1 MKKISFKPSIVSKA
15 AGLTEAET
23 KAREA
28 EIRAEQVFTAR
39 LKLEQLISRCNGLN
53 PNWGS
58 FKLVSDAS
66 EQGEF
71 EPEELAMVPTE
82 QLASEGPIQTLCI
95 SRLLTDGVVATP
107 GGAHF
112 TACVPDY
119 GRDEG
124 FQKEYVAAA
133 GDPDAWAVFRDRFL
147 AVDEDGYQAVTRRAA
162 DERAAARAAKEGA

>member
-82 QLASEGPIQTLCI
+82 QLGRCLPYLEETQEVLATMIQEVTEAL
-95 SRLLTDGVVATP
+95 
-107 GGAHF
+107 
-112 TACVPDY
+112 
-119 GRDEG
+119 
-124 FQKEYVAAA
+124 
-133 GDPDAWAVFRDRFL
+133 DARM
-147 AVDEDGYQAVTRRAA
+147 E
-162 DERAAARAAKEGA
+162 